1 MSATV
6 LAANADSGASGRGE
20 GAPRPRGKFITLEG
34 GEGAGKSTQ
43 IGHLMRRLDAAA
55 IEAIATREPGGS
67 EGAEI
72 LRNILLS
79 GIVKP
84 LGPAA
89 EAILFAAA
97 RIDHIDNTIA
107 PALRTGTWVV
117 SDRFADSTRAYQG
130 GAEIDPRLIDA
141 LERVALDG
149 LRPDLT
155 LILDLPAQEG
165 LRRAAR
171 RRAPG
176 ETLDRF
182 EGEDLRFHEALRAA
196 FLAIAAA
203 DPARCAIIDASA
215 PESEVAD
222 AIWRVVHGA
231 PRARGA
237 GAWRLERPI

>member
-130 GAEIDPRLIDA
+130 GEIDPRLINA
-141 LERVALDG
+141 LERVALEG

-196 FLAIAAA
+196 FHAIAAA

-222 AIWRVVHGA
+222 AIWRVVTARLALAEQAHGA
-231 PRARGA
+231 
-237 GAWRLERPI
+237 